1 MVKAA
6 EKIEQLSFEDAL
18 GELETL
24 VKSLESGSTPLE
36 QSITAYE
43 RGMQLKQLCEKKLSE
58 ARLRVEKIALDST
71 GAMTGT
77 EPFNPDQ

>member
-1 MVKAA
+1 MTKAV
-6 EKIEQLSFEDAL
+6 EKIDQLSFEDAL
-18 GELETL
+18 GELETI

-36 QSITAYE
+36 QSIAAYE

-58 ARLRVEKIALDST
+58 ARLRVEKIALDNT

-77 EPFNPDQ
+77 TPFNPDQ